1 MFKRLTY
8 ESWHDAVPIVAF
20 VLTFGVFAYLVIRA
34 IRMRRSKADY
44 MARLP
49 LEDENQPPT
58 TEGQKS
64 DE

>member
-8 ESWHDAVPIVAF
+8 ESWHYAVPIIAF
-20 VLTFGVFAYLVIRA
+20 VLTFGVFVYFVIRA

-44 MARLP
+44 MSHLP
-49 LEDENQPPT
+49 LQDDNYHHP

>member
-8 ESWHDAVPIVAF
+8 ENWHYAVPIIAF
-20 VLTFGVFAYLVIRA
+20 LLTFGVFVYFVIRA

-44 MARLP
+44 MSHLP
-49 LEDENQPPT
+49 LQDDEIHPP
-58 TEGQKS
+58 TEGQKN